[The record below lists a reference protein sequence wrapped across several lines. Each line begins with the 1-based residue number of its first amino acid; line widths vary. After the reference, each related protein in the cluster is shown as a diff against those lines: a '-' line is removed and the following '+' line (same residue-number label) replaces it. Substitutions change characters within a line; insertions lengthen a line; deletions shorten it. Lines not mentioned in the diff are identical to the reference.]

1 MSDEAAAPEEGKGK
15 KGKKGE
21 GGGKSP
27 VGLLIVIVLLM
38 NTLVV
43 GKIFFGGSGGKEKA
57 AEKGHEKKAEEVG
70 KKFPLEQFLINLSG
84 GGDHYVTATVALGL
98 KKGVEEKKFEEEVA
112 PARDAIVTILSQK
125 TLQHVSTVEGKE
137 KLKEE
142 IKEAINKELPE
153 PMIVKVYF
161 TAFATQ

>member
-1 MSDEAAAPEEGKGK
+1 MSEEAAEDKKGK
-15 KGKKGE
+15 KGKGE

-43 GKIFFGGSGGKEKA
+43 GKIFFGGSKEKA
-57 AEKGHEKKAEEVG
+57 GGEDKHAKKVEEVG
-70 KKFPLEQFLINLSG
+70 KKFPLEQFLINLAG
-84 GGDHYVTATVALGL
+84 EGDHYITTTITLGL

-112 PARDAIVTILSQK
+112 PCRDAIVTILSEK
-125 TLQHVSTVEGKE
+125 SLQQVSTLEGKE

-142 IKEAINKELPE
+142 IKETINKELGE
-153 PMIVKVYF
+153 TMVVKVYF